1 MAEVLTEALALLTAV
16 TVCCPGWVPGV
27 KSPAGETVPVVA
39 FPPLLLST
47 CQVTPPFVGSLT
59 TVAVNCTVCAADIV
73 TAARLGLTV
82 TESAPCVTV
91 KLTPLLAMPLT
102 VTLTLPVVAP
112 LGTGAAIL
120 VLLQL
125 VGLPAVPLNVTVLVP
140 CVAPKFVPVTVTAVL
155 MGPNVGL
162 RLEMLGVGITVKAT
176 PLLAADYRHY
186 HVPRRRTRRH
196 RHSDAYRVPA

>member
-1 MAEVLTEALALLTAV
+1 
-16 TVCCPGWVPGV
+16 
-27 KSPAGETVPVVA
+27 
-39 FPPLLLST
+39 
-47 CQVTPPFVGSLT
+47 
-59 TVAVNCTVCAADIV
+59 
-73 TAARLGLTV
+73 
-82 TESAPCVTV
+82 
-91 KLTPLLAMPLT
+91 
-102 VTLTLPVVAP
+102 

-176 PLLAADYRHY
+176 PLLAEPTTVTTTFPVVAPAGTATLMLIAFQLDGVAKIPLNITVL
-186 HVPRRRTRRH
+186 VPWLDPKLDPEIVTNVPTGPDVGLRLLMWGFASATPTSPATSTKTRRATS
-196 RHSDAYRVPA
+196 RATPTWSVEVLMSRKLVTMGSPAGCAQAHTLADR